1 MNIEQIIYPVK
12 SLGPG
17 NRVAIWTKGCK
28 HKCPGCSN
36 PELWTTDGSV
46 SISVDSICAAI
57 SLIRKENMVDG
68 ITITGGEP
76 FEQSEELLNLVRKIS
91 ATITD
96 ILIFTGYT
104 YEEICQSKEK
114 ANILEYISVLVEG
127 RYIEELNTQL
137 PLRGSSNQ
145 RIMLF
150 DSDYEHLYKDYL
162 RQTCSSVQNF
172 HFSDSTISVG
182 IHAKDFPQ
190 RIDTILQ
197 KKGLRRNYDGENEM
211 A

>member
-1 MNIEQIIYPVK
+1 MNIEQIIYPIK

-17 NRVAIWTKGCK
+17 NRVAIWTRGCK
-28 HKCPGCSN
+28 RRCPGCSN
-36 PELWTTDGSV
+36 PELWTTEESV
-46 SISVDSICAAI
+46 CVSVDSICAAI
-57 SLIRKENMVDG
+57 AFICKDNLVDG
-68 ITITGGEP
+68 VTITGGEP
-76 FEQSEELLNLVRKIS
+76 FEQSEELFELVRRIS

-96 ILIFTGYT
+96 ILVFTGYT
-104 YEEICQSKEK
+104 YEEICLSKEK
-114 ANILEYISVLVEG
+114 AKTLEYISVLVEG
-127 RYIEELNTQL
+127 RYIEEQNKQL

-150 DSDYEHLYKDYL
+150 DSAYERIYKDYL
-162 RQTCSSVQNF
+162 QQPYSTVQNL

-190 RIDTILQ
+190 RIETILQ
-197 KKGLRRNYDGENEM
+197 KKGLRRNTDGKNEM